1 MKFFNIALNRT
12 FFKSHLGD
20 LGGRFILCLV
30 CLLPLSSSAQSWIWY
45 PGDYEIWLGN
55 EMNNRRTE
63 RGAFFPHFWK
73 MDSHYVLV
81 EFSKK
86 IDLATAEEIEI
97 SVEGKF
103 NIKLDGKLQFGM
115 PTKFTLPAGKHSL
128 NIKVW
133 KQATPPAIFVKGKTV
148 NSDASW
154 KVTYE
159 DKEWIDESGKASD
172 TSATIYMDAATS
184 DSFKSVDTPPSK
196 YKLPTEPMAAVKRE
210 KKNEG
215 ELIDFGK
222 ETFGFLELQGLK
234 GTGKVHIYYG
244 ESPEEA
250 LDTKFCETLDRL
262 SLDGSSVTDEARNVT
277 SKPEDNYTLGNNK
290 AFRYVYITKDA
301 GVSYADV
308 SMLYE
313 YKPEVRK
320 GSFRCNDEEVN
331 RMWEVGAYT
340 MQLTTREFFIDGI
353 KRDRWTWSGDAIQS
367 YLMNYYLFFDAETVK
382 KTIWLLRGKDPVTS
396 HTNTIMDYTFYWFL
410 SIYDYYKFTGD
421 THFIQQVYPRMQSMM
436 DYVLGR
442 TNKNGMVEGQTGD
455 WVFVD
460 WADGY
465 MDKHGEL
472 SYEQVL
478 FCKSLETMALCA
490 DLAKNTADKTKY
502 DGLARALRSK
512 LEPAFWNETKKALVH
527 NRLDGKQQEQITR
540 YSNMFAVFFNYLSP
554 EKQQLIKKSVLM
566 NDSVM
571 KISTP
576 YMRFYE
582 LEALCAMGEQKAVMK
597 EMKDYWG
604 GMIREGAT
612 SFWEKY
618 NPTDKGTQHLAMY
631 GRPYGK
637 SLCHAWGASPIYLL
651 GKYYLGIQPV
661 KAGYSEFVIA
671 PNLGGMKWMEGAVP
685 TPKGEIKLYM
695 NEKTIKVTATEGKG
709 YLTFVSKSKPKASK
723 GFVEKLE
730 GNKYRLLIDGKEEVV
745 VSYK

>member
-1 MKFFNIALNRT
+1 MKRT
-12 FFKSHLGD
+12 FFLFVFAAITLISN
-20 LGGRFILCLV
+20 
-30 CLLPLSSSAQSWIWY
+30 AQTWIWY

-63 RGAFFPHFWK
+63 RGAFFPPFWK

-86 IDLATAEEIEI
+86 IDLAVPEKIEI

-115 PTKFTLPAGKHSL
+115 PHTFTLPAGKHSL

-133 KQATPPAIFVKGKTV
+133 NQSTPPTIFVKGKTV
-148 NSDASW
+148 QSDGSW

-172 TSATIYMDAATS
+172 TSATVYMDAASINFNEASTTPS
-184 DSFKSVDTPPSK
+184 AFKLATQPVI
-196 YKLPTEPMAAVKRE
+196 AVKRE

-222 ETFGFLELQGLK
+222 ETFGFIRLQGLK
-234 GTGKVHIYYG
+234 GNGTVHIYYG

-250 LDTKFCETLDRL
+250 LDTKYCETLDKL
-262 SLDGSSVTDEARNVT
+262 KIEGTTIIDEARDVT
-277 SKPEDNYTLGNNK
+277 SKLTDTYTIGNSK
-290 AFRYVYITKDA
+290 AFRYVYITKDS
-301 GVSYADV
+301 GMELKDV

-331 RMWEVGAYT
+331 KMWEVGAYT

-353 KRDRWTWSGDAIQS
+353 KRDRWVWSGDAIQS
-367 YLMNYYLFFDAETVK
+367 YLMNYYLFFDTETVK
-382 KTIWLLRGKDPVTS
+382 SNIWLLRGKDPVTS

-421 THFIQQVYPRMQSMM
+421 KHFIEQVYPRMQTMM
-436 DYVLGR
+436 DYVLSR
-442 TNKNGMVEGQTGD
+442 SNKNGMVEGLTGD

-472 SYEQVL
+472 SYEQIL
-478 FCKSLETMALCA
+478 FCKSLETMSLCA
-490 DLAKNTADKTKY
+490 KLVNNDTDISKY
-502 DGLARALRSK
+502 DGLSKSLRNK

-527 NRLDGKQQEQITR
+527 NRIDGNQKEAVTR
-540 YSNMFAVFFNYLSP
+540 YANMFAIFFNYLSP
-554 EKQQLIKKSVLM
+554 EKQQIIKKSVLM
-566 NDSVM
+566 NDSIM
-571 KISTP
+571 KITTP

-582 LEALCAMGEQKAVMK
+582 LEALCALGEQKAVMK

-604 GMIREGAT
+604 GMLREGAT
-612 SFWEKY
+612 TFWEKY
-618 NPTDKGTQHLAMY
+618 NPTDKGTQHLGMY

-661 KAGYSEFVIA
+661 KAGYTEYSIT
-671 PNLGGMKWMEGAVP
+671 PNLGGMKWMEGTVP
-685 TPKGEIKLYM
+685 TPKGEIKLSM
-695 NEKTIKVTATEGKG
+695 NEKTIKVKATQGIG
-709 YLTFVSKSKPKASK
+709 YLNFTSTSKPKASK
-723 GFVEKLE
+723 GTIEKLKD
-730 GNKYRLLIDGKEEVV
+730 NHYRLFINTQDEVTV
-745 VSYK
+745 IYR

>member
-1 MKFFNIALNRT
+1 MKRT
-12 FFKSHLGD
+12 FFLFVFAAITLISN
-20 LGGRFILCLV
+20 
-30 CLLPLSSSAQSWIWY
+30 AQTWIWY

-63 RGAFFPHFWK
+63 RGAFFPPFWK

-86 IDLATAEEIEI
+86 IDLAVPEKIEI

-115 PTKFTLPAGKHSL
+115 PHTFTLPAGKHSL

-133 KQATPPAIFVKGKTV
+133 NQSTPPTIFVKGKTV
-148 NSDASW
+148 QSDGSW

-172 TSATIYMDAATS
+172 TSATVYMDAASNNFNEASTTPS
-184 DSFKSVDTPPSK
+184 AFKLATQPVI
-196 YKLPTEPMAAVKRE
+196 AVKRE

-222 ETFGFLELQGLK
+222 ETFGFIRLQGLK
-234 GTGKVHIYYG
+234 GNGTVHIYYG

-250 LDTKFCETLDRL
+250 LDTKYCETLDKL
-262 SLDGSSVTDEARNVT
+262 KIEGTTIIDEARDVT
-277 SKPEDNYTLGNNK
+277 SKLTDTYTIGNSK
-290 AFRYVYITKDA
+290 AFRYVYITKDS
-301 GVSYADV
+301 GIELKDV

-331 RMWEVGAYT
+331 KMWEVGAYT

-353 KRDRWTWSGDAIQS
+353 KRDRWVWSGDAIQS
-367 YLMNYYLFFDAETVK
+367 YLMNYYLFFDTETVK
-382 KTIWLLRGKDPVTS
+382 SNIWLLRGKDPVTS

-410 SIYDYYKFTGD
+410 SIYDYYQFTGD
-421 THFIQQVYPRMQSMM
+421 KHFIEQVYPRMQTMM
-436 DYVLGR
+436 DYVLSR
-442 TNKNGMVEGQTGD
+442 SNKNGMVEGLTGD

-472 SYEQVL
+472 SYEQIL
-478 FCKSLETMALCA
+478 FCKSLETMSLCA
-490 DLAKNTADKTKY
+490 KLVNNDTDKTKY
-502 DGLARALRSK
+502 DGLSTALRSK

-527 NRLDGKQQEQITR
+527 NRIDGNQKEAVTR
-540 YSNMFAVFFNYLSP
+540 YANMFAIFFNYLSP
-554 EKQQLIKKSVLM
+554 EKQQIIKKSVLM
-566 NDSVM
+566 NDSIM
-571 KISTP
+571 KITTP

-582 LEALCAMGEQKAVMK
+582 LEALCALGEQKTVMK

-604 GMIREGAT
+604 GMLREGAT
-612 SFWEKY
+612 TFWEKY

-661 KAGYSEFVIA
+661 KAGYTEYSIT
-671 PNLGGMKWMEGAVP
+671 PNLGGLKWMEGTVP
-685 TPKGEIKLYM
+685 TPKGEIKLSM
-695 NEKTIKVTATEGKG
+695 NEKTIKVKATQGTG
-709 YLTFVSKSKPKASK
+709 YLNFVSTSKPKASK
-723 GFVEKLE
+723 GTIEKLKD
-730 GNKYRLLIDGKEEVV
+730 NHYRLFIDSLEEVTV
-745 VSYK
+745 TYR